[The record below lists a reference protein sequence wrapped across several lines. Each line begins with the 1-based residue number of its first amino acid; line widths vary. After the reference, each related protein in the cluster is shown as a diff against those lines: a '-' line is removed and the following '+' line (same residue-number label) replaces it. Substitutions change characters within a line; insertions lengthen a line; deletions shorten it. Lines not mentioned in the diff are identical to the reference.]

1 MTKGLLDTTQNNDNF
16 NTNERLISNS
26 EQDESGLLE
35 LTTHSKKDTNE
46 KCKTVYR
53 TNGGL
58 LDVETE

>member
-1 MTKGLLDTTQNNDNF
+1 MKNELLSTKQINNNSKVSGALLTKYKDT
-16 NTNERLISNS
+16 
-26 EQDESGLLE
+26 GLLE